1 MISCAKHQFAIKSLR
16 KSVLQIISARKPS
29 THNIHAFSD
38 SATILNHT
46 FATQALSRFWPVP
59 LWRTIPT
66 TAAAATTTAQVPRNA
81 GRGHH
86 PHLVGPGGGRSG
98 ICFSPPGAS
107 PTEGPETH
115 HKIQGA
121 SPTAGGGV
129 DHVGSLVFKDLTV
142 RGFFPQILVVL
153 YMHVPHHRFPKL
165 MCPKRAFLILNV
177 RGL

>member
-1 MISCAKHQFAIKSLR
+1 MVVGGGGRWVGGREVGAIRSLHKSILRTSQNNTLHMISLF
-16 KSVLQIISARKPS
+16 
-29 THNIHAFSD
+29 FD
-38 SATILNHT
+38 SATILNHM
-46 FATQALSRFWPVP
+46 FATQTLLRCWSTP
-59 LWRTIPT
+59 LWSKIPT

-129 DHVGSLVFKDLTV
+129 GRVGSLVFQD
-142 RGFFPQILVVL
+142 
-153 YMHVPHHRFPKL
+153 
-165 MCPKRAFLILNV
+165 LNV
-177 RGL
+177 RVFSPKIGLSFTCMFPNIVFQT